1 MNFKEYIQIGH
12 TGKPHGIHGAIK
24 LVVKERYE
32 QDALQANILFID
44 VKGGLVPFFVE
55 DLSIGNAW
63 IIKFE
68 DVETPEQAAALS
80 AKGVYLRES
89 DLLPPEQDDDAEP
102 DYNRFIDYEVV
113 DTEVGPIGRI
123 REVYDLGAQS
133 LAGVVAN
140 NREIL
145 IPMHKDLIKAIHE
158 DVKEIVMALPKGL
171 LEL

>member
-1 MNFKEYIQIGH
+1 MNFKECIQIGH